1 MPNRIAVV
9 TMGVKLGDED
19 KGYTRFVSICE
30 TLRASGFEVDLIT
43 TSFQHWEKRQR
54 DKDAFPY
61 DRYDYGIVFIDEPGY
76 RRNIDPKRLYSHAAA
91 AKNLAAY
98 LESAPP
104 YDLVYAE
111 IPPNDVALAAARYA
125 ESRGIPFV
133 TDIND
138 LWPEAMRMV
147 IDVPVLSDVLFSGL
161 SHDAREVYRRVSG
174 IVGTSDEYA
183 KRPYTDC
190 DPDTPHITVYVG
202 NDLDEFDAGVEE
214 FSGDVSKPEDEFWVT
229 YAGTLGESYDLSTL
243 IDAAALLRKAGYG
256 DIKVKILGSGPD
268 EHKLRSRAA
277 AADCNVELLGYKP
290 YREMA
295 AWLSASDVTVNSL
308 VLKAPQSIVTKIGD
322 YLAAGIPMIN
332 TGSSAE
338 FRRKVEDDG
347 FGINIRAEDPE
358 TLAASILA
366 LHDDADMRSQM
377 GTAAR
382 RIAEEQ
388 FDRKNSYRKI
398 AELVQ
403 SLLDKSNR
411 KPE

>member
-9 TMGVKLGDED
+9 TMGVKLGDEE

-30 TLRASGFEVDLIT
+30 TLRAAGFEVDLIT

-76 RRNIDPKRLYSHAAA
+76 RRNIDPKRLYSHATA

-98 LESAPP
+98 LENAPS

-183 KRPYTDC
+183 RRPYTDC
-190 DPDTPHITVYVG
+190 DPNTPHITVYVG
-202 NDLDEFDAGVEE
+202 NDLAEFDAGVEE
-214 FSGDVSKPEDEFWVT
+214 FSDDVSKPEDEFWIT

-243 IDAAALLRKAGYG
+243 IDAAALLHKAGYG

-268 EHKLRSRAA
+268 EHKLRSQAA
-277 AADCNVELLGYKP
+277 TTDCNVELLGYKP

-295 AWLSASDVTVNSL
+295 AWLAASDVTVNSL

-338 FRRKVEDDG
+338 FRHKVEDDG
-347 FGINIRAEDPE
+347 FGINVRAEDPE
-358 TLAASILA
+358 TLAACILA
-366 LHDDADMRSQM
+366 LHDDPDMRSQM
-377 GTAAR
+377 GIAAR
-382 RIAEEQ
+382 KIAEEQ
-388 FDRKNSYRKI
+388 FDRKNSYRRI

-403 SLLDKSNR
+403 SLLEPDR
-411 KPE
+411 ERE